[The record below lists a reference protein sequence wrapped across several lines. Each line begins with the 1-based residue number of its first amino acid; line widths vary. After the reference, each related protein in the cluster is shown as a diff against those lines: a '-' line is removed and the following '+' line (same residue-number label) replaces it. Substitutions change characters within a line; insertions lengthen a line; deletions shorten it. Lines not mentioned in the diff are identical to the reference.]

1 VDRLVVLGSVIVDVV
16 MFVPGLPPRGGDVL
30 ATDGGLATGG
40 GFNVLSAAVRQGLPA
55 ALAGRHGT
63 GPFADLARGD
73 LAAVGV
79 ELLLPRTPG
88 GDTGF
93 CVGLIEADERTY
105 ATHPGVEG
113 SLTAAELAAVGV
125 RPSDAVYLSGYDLAY
140 PHGDVV
146 AGWFAALP
154 EPVVT
159 IFDPGPLV
167 AELPPGLLRSVLGR
181 ADWLSANLREAR
193 LMTDAHAATGPHA
206 TGPHATGPHAT
217 GPHATGPHAT
227 GTHAT
232 GPHATGTHAAG
243 ADAAGADAAGAGAGA
258 DNAGADNARGAAEV
272 AARLLAA
279 RHAPRAGVVVR
290 DGGEGCVVA
299 VDGRVTR
306 VPVPGGPVT
315 PVDTS
320 GAGDAHVGAFAAA
333 LARGLPPEE
342 AGRWANAAAARCVL
356 ARGPATAPTL
366 DVTRPDVQGAP
377 AAGRPAVARP

>member
-217 GPHATGPHAT
+217 GPHATGT
-227 GTHAT
+227 
-232 GPHATGTHAAG
+232 HATGTHAAG
-243 ADAAGADAAGAGAGA
+243 ADA
-258 DNAGADNARGAAEV
+258 AGADNARGAAEV

-279 RHAPRAGVVVR
+279 RNAHRAGVVVR

-366 DVTRPDVQGAP
+366 DVTRADVQGAP
-377 AAGRPAVARP
+377 AAGHPAVARP